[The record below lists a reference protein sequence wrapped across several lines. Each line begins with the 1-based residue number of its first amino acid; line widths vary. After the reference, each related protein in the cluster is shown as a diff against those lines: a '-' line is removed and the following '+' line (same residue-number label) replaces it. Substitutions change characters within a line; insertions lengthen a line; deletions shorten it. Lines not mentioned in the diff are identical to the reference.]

1 MPDAIAPKHGALP
14 TPRSVLASTTPY
26 VADGD
31 CVHRPKPK
39 RPAEQAHVDVPMEA
53 A

>member
-1 MPDAIAPKHGALP
+1 MSPMA
-14 TPRSVLASTTPY
+14 
-26 VADGD
+26 D

-39 RPAEQAHVDVPMEA
+39 RPAEQAHVAVPMKA